1 MLRHILSRK
10 RDIIDRFM
18 ARLLQSGDHAIDAL
32 IDVVTMNNYDSNMKS
47 NASDRIKAA
56 EAVLDRIGLVRLTE
70 ADVEKKNGMSLYEQ
84 INQHFY
90 GGGSDDSDED

>member
-1 MLRHILSRK
+1 MRQTLSLK
-10 RDIIDRFM
+10 RNIIDLLM
-18 ARLLQSGDHAIDAL
+18 ARLLQAGDLAVDAL
-32 IDVVTMNNYDSNMKS
+32 IEVLTMDNYFDSSMKS
-47 NASDRIKAA
+47 NASVRIKAA

-70 ADVEKKNGMSLYEQ
+70 ADVEKKSGMSIFEQ

>member
-1 MLRHILSRK
+1 
-10 RDIIDRFM
+10 M

-70 ADVEKKNGMSLYEQ
+70 ADVEKKNGISLYEQ
-84 INQHFY
+84 INRQFY